1 LKILFTLWIKCIT
14 IIKISNWT
22 EFRKRLE
29 NKPTSSSFREYLGFL
44 FGAKNFEEN
53 KEKKP
58 ISLISS
64 EIYKFFDDVLASVM
78 CCWANESDQYMA
90 KDLCLCENGIMPFN
104 TDEHKFQSNIN
115 DELNL
120 LTDKKNKNNKSIKL
134 LKSQISNICLNI
146 FISNPYEF
154 MNCFLNLWLN
164 EKHKYVHKDKQYKL
178 SMIELLVNINIPTEV
193 ILISILKN
201 INVSKIKELKKSKHK
216 VKGNYCFYINRDIA
230 SYEAKICHL
239 VYSFIILNNNLKIE
253 KNIGD
258 IWNEMINFM
267 NIFLESKSPST
278 IFWVY
283 EILNLMLIKL
293 PIREANNKSLR
304 NILIDIVSRLF
315 TTVVK
320 ISNNNYEILFEEST
334 QIITPINPSV
344 YELVALEV
352 YSKNIVNVN
361 SSLYQRFSIEKK
373 EKKESQTS
381 FQNEEPILTS
391 GSEDNIK
398 VFYKS
403 LYDYVI
409 SGTVIKNE
417 DLLTIYRNVGF
428 ITLKNLFYN
437 TMKNVYLPDK
447 NDKLIIHVRFYSFRF
462 KQSLKTSLLL

>member
-1 LKILFTLWIKCIT
+1 
-14 IIKISNWT
+14 
-22 EFRKRLE
+22 
-29 NKPTSSSFREYLGFL
+29 
-44 FGAKNFEEN
+44 
-53 KEKKP
+53 
-58 ISLISS
+58 
-64 EIYKFFDDVLASVM
+64 M
-78 CCWANESDQYMA
+78 CCWANESDQYMG
-90 KDLCLCENGIMPFN
+90 KDLCLCENGIMPYN
-104 TDEHKFQSNIN
+104 TEEHKFQTNIN
-115 DELNL
+115 DELNISI
-120 LTDKKNKNNKSIKL
+120 DKKNKNNKSIKL
-134 LKSQISNICLNI
+134 LKSQISNICMNI

-239 VYSFIILNNNLKIE
+239 VYSYIILNNNLKIE

-293 PIREANNKSLR
+293 PVREANNKSLR
-304 NILIDIVSRLF
+304 NVLIDIVTKLF

-361 SSLYQRFSIEKK
+361 SNLYQRYSLELKQKKDSQNNINHEESSSILI
-373 EKKESQTS
+373 T
-381 FQNEEPILTS
+381 N
-391 GSEDNIK
+391 SEDNIK

-403 LYDYVI
+403 VFDNVI
-409 SGTVIKNE
+409 SGTIIKNE
-417 DLLTIYRNVGF
+417 DLLTIYRNIGF

-447 NDKLIIHVRFYSFRF
+447 NDKLVIHVIILNFRS
-462 KQSLKTSLLL
+462 KQS